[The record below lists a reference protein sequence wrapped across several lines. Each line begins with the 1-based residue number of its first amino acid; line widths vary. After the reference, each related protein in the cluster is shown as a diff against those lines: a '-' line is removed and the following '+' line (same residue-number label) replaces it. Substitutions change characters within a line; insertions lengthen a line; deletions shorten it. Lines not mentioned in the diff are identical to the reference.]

1 MVKWIEVFY
10 IYVVIVVEKILIEI
24 GNLMFYVQII

>member
-24 GNLMFYVQII
+24 GNLMLYVQII

>member
-24 GNLMFYVQII
+24 GNLMFYV